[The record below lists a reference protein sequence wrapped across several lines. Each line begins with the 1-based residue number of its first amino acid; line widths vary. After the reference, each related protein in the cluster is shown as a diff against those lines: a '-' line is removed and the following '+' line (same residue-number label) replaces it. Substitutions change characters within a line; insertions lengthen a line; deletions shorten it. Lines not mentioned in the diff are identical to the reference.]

1 MDETPSHLES
11 KQSTRRDAII
21 GLSIMTGLPAIAGL
35 GALGASGPDLA
46 HASPMLVGIGAL
58 LIGVGMT
65 MFRALVRSLV

>member
-1 MDETPSHLES
+1 
-11 KQSTRRDAII
+11 
-21 GLSIMTGLPAIAGL
+21 MTGLPAIAGL

-65 MFRALVRSLV
+65 MFRALVRSIV